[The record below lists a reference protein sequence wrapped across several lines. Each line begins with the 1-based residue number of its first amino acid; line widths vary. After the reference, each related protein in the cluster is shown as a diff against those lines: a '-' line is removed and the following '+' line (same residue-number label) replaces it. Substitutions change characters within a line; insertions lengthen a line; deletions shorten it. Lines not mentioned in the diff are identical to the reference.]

1 MGSQVLRFIYA
12 HTLDH
17 LPTPVSNLVD
27 RKPKFF
33 TWHNKM
39 ADASSSMEQ
48 NVESILAAQKE
59 RYKSVQVSKDIGV
72 HYDVGNLMVSD
83 VNLLDSDALK

>member
-1 MGSQVLRFIYA
+1 
-12 HTLDH
+12 
-17 LPTPVSNLVD
+17 
-27 RKPKFF
+27 
-33 TWHNKM
+33 M